1 MRVRRA
7 ARWKTAGNEASWPDN
22 IRELISPPSRK
33 ARRAAQSKAKGQK
46 HKLPS
51 RPNKS
56 GKTFDR

>member
-1 MRVRRA
+1 MRSLFVRSK
-7 ARWKTAGNEASWPDN
+7 ARPMPFTMN
-22 IRELISPPSRK
+22 IPESIKNRK

-46 HKLPS
+46 HVIPS